1 MPLRLPTD
9 RMTIGLAEPLAGGRG
24 SVPDLPALLRDTAS
38 LARHA
43 EDAGAR
49 ALWFRDVPLLVDEF
63 RDAGQILDPFAHMAY
78 LAAHTSTIGLATA
91 STVLTLRHPIH
102 VAKQAA
108 SVDQLS
114 GGRVALGVAT
124 GDRPEEFP
132 AFKQRRS
139 DRAES
144 FRDAVDYVRALWRPG
159 TPRTRANRW
168 GGVDMGV
175 EMLPKPVDGAPIPLF
190 VTGHCGQTPEW
201 IAEHADG
208 WMYYG
213 QDLATTEKL
222 VRQWRDDV
230 AEHASPADAHGAHDT
245 HGAHGANGAG
255 RSEAIKPYITTL
267 TVDLLADP
275 DAEPKPLRYGFRA
288 GRTFLL
294 RYLEKVEALGV
305 DHVIMG
311 LRSSSRPVPEV
322 LDELGAHVFPHFPG

>member
-1 MPLRLPTD
+1 MPLHLPTD
-9 RMTIGLAEPLAGGRG
+9 RMTIGLAEPLTGGRG
-24 SVPDLPALLRDTAS
+24 PVPDLDALLRDTAG
-38 LARHA
+38 LAKQA
-43 EDAGAR
+43 EDAGAT

-63 RDAGQILDPFAHMAY
+63 RDAGQILDPFTHMAY
-78 LAAHTSTIGLATA
+78 LAAHTSEIGLATA

-132 AFKQRRS
+132 AFKRRRA
-139 DRAES
+139 DRAED
-144 FRDAVDYVRALWRPG
+144 FRHAVDYVRALWRPG

-168 GGVDMGV
+168 GGVDMGI
-175 EMLPKPVDGAPIPLF
+175 EMMPKPVGGGPIPLY

-201 IAEHADG
+201 IAEHGDG

-213 QDLATTEKL
+213 QDLDTTAKL
-222 VRQWRDDV
+222 VRGWRDEVARMCGSDALGRDV
-230 AEHASPADAHGAHDT
+230 V
-245 HGAHGANGAG
+245 
-255 RSEAIKPYITTL
+255 KPYITTL
-267 TVDLLADP
+267 TLDLLPDP

-294 RYLEKVEALGV
+294 RYLERLAGVGV
-305 DHVIMG
+305 DHVMLG
-311 LRSSSRPVPEV
+311 LRASRRPVPDV
-322 LDELGAHVFPHFPG
+322 LDELAEHVFPIYPR

>member
-1 MPLRLPTD
+1 MPFQLPTD
-9 RMTIGLAEPLAGGRG
+9 RMTLGLAEPLAGGRG
-24 SVPDLPALLRDTAS
+24 PVPVLDRLLADTAG

-43 EDAGAR
+43 EDAGAA

-63 RDAGQILDPFAHMAY
+63 RDAGQILDPFTHMAY

-124 GDRPEEFP
+124 GDRAEEFP
-132 AFKQRRS
+132 AFKQRRG

-144 FRDAVDYVRALWRPG
+144 FRHAVDYVRALWRPG
-159 TPRTRANRW
+159 TPRTVANRW

-175 EMLPKPVDGAPIPLF
+175 EMLPKPVGGDPIPLY
-190 VTGHCGQTPEW
+190 VTGHCAQTPEW
-201 IAEHADG
+201 IAEHGDG

-222 VRQWRDDV
+222 VRGWRDDV
-230 AEHASPADAHGAHDT
+230 ARVCGDT
-245 HGAHGANGAG
+245 V
-255 RSEAIKPYITTL
+255 KPYITTL
-267 TVDLLADP
+267 TLDLLADP

-294 RYLEKVEALGV
+294 RYLGRVADLGV
-305 DHVIMG
+305 DHVMLG
-311 LRSSSRPVPEV
+311 LRSSRRPVPEV
-322 LDELGAHVFPHFPG
+322 LDELAEHVFPEYPAR

>member
-1 MPLRLPTD
+1 MPLHLPTD
-9 RMTIGLAEPLAGGRG
+9 RMTIGLGEPLTGGRG
-24 SVPDLPALLRDTAS
+24 PVPDLEALLRDTAGV
-38 LARHA
+38 AKQA
-43 EDAGAR
+43 EDAGAT

-63 RDAGQILDPFAHMAY
+63 RDAGQILDPFTHMAY
-78 LAAHTSTIGLATA
+78 LAAHTSEIGLATA

-132 AFKQRRS
+132 AFKRR
-139 DRAES
+139 RAERAED
-144 FRDAVDYVRALWRPG
+144 FRDAVDYIRALWRPG
-159 TPRTRANRW
+159 TPRTTANRW

-175 EMLPKPVDGAPIPLF
+175 EMLPKPVGGSPIPLY

-201 IAEHADG
+201 IAEHGDG

-213 QDLATTEKL
+213 QDLGTTAKL
-222 VRQWRDDV
+222 VRGWRDDV
-230 AEHASPADAHGAHDT
+230 ARLCGTDEA
-245 HGAHGANGAG
+245 GAG
-255 RSEAIKPYITTL
+255 VVKPYITTL
-267 TVDLLADP
+267 TLDLLADP

-294 RYLEKVEALGV
+294 RYLERLAGV
-305 DHVIMG
+305 GADHVILG
-311 LRSSSRPVPEV
+311 IRASRRPVPDV
-322 LDELGAHVFPHFPG
+322 IDELAEHVFPEYPR